1 MECLFLKNTQLGKGA
16 KLQQN
21 KDWVR
26 RENVNM
32 KTKGKRVGIIML
44 LCYFIH
50 CVYVYV
56 RCKCG
61 ANSVIEMWDR
71 KMQQLCS
78 RMQNVILLLVRERMV
93 IYPQLPLCLQLQVRT
108 RS

>member
-32 KTKGKRVGIIML
+32 KTKGKCVGIMMV

-78 RMQNVILLLVRERMV
+78 RIQNVILLLVRERMV

-108 RS
+108 RN